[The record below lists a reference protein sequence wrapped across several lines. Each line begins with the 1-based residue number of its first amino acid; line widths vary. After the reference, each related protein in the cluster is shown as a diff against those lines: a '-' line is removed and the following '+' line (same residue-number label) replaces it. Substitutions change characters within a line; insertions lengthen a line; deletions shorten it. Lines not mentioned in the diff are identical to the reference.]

1 MTNWCRVGTFVA
13 PKSKRFEAI
22 GLIILAMTAIAE
34 LTISANN
41 FEILKSKFDGVVERL
56 GTMAE
61 TQVIVDCSPELH
73 CPPGHTRLV
82 VYSER
87 FSDQAIPDFYN
98 SNTAKIAKLIFAV
111 VGTLFVFLGKWF
123 DGYKASAHPEVATK

>member
-1 MTNWCRVGTFVA
+1 
-13 PKSKRFEAI
+13 
-22 GLIILAMTAIAE
+22 MTAIAE

-61 TQVIVDCSPELH
+61 TQVIDDCSPELH